1 MSIFNV
7 LSLIGGISLFLYGMH
22 IMGEG
27 LEKTAGGRLEGIL
40 EKLTNTVLKGVFL
53 GAIVTAIIQASAA
66 TTVMVVGFVNSGIMS
81 LNQAVGIIMGANI
94 GTTITSWILSLSGIE
109 GSSLAVQLLKPTSWT
124 PILALIGIILLM
136 FTKKQKNH
144 DVGQIFLGFAVL
156 MFGMTTMTTSVAPLS
171 DVPEFTSLLIK
182 FRNPFIGMLAGMLL
196 TAIIQ
201 SSSASVG
208 ILQALCSTGAV
219 SYSVALPIIM
229 GQNIGTCVT
238 TLISAVGAKKNA
250 KRAAFIHLYF
260 NVVGTL
266 VFMIGFYALNAVMN
280 FAFFDQSAN
289 AFGIA
294 LTHSCFN
301 VIATVIWIPFHK
313 LLVKLASATVK
324 GQDPDDESQFTKE
337 LAMLD
342 ERFFERPTFAVAQT
356 VNVANKMADLA
367 RECLILSGDVI
378 KGKYNQDKIDKVIAL
393 ERAVD
398 KYEDKLGTYLV
409 QLSSKPLNQ
418 ADSETVTEIFQCIG
432 SFERI
437 SDHARNMIEIK
448 EIMQEKELVF
458 TDKANSE
465 IEKYV
470 TAVQDI
476 VDMTIKAYIARDDN
490 ELRKVEAFEEAIDNI
505 DRKAKKHHIK
515 RLQKGKCAIANS
527 IVIEDLYINL
537 ERIADHCSNVA
548 ATMIQVNEDD
558 ALENHVF
565 VNALKAEEQGEFKA
579 AVKEYTK
586 KYSI

>member
-393 ERAVD
+393 ERSVD